1 MDELDPWHYPRPKLA
16 EKYLK
21 VFDIGLIA
29 AQGLFAKRRMGK
41 SEFLEKDLLPAA
53 REHGCLTAYVN
64 LWDAR
69 KHPASSL
76 IAALTLSFEPRGM
89 AKIVKTLKT
98 PLKKVK
104 ASAKFTAL
112 AEGSL
117 EAQLVDDPVV
127 TGPQLSNLL
136 RGFNNPKKRLP
147 PSPHFVACSAA
158 RASRSTIGRR

>member
-1 MDELDPWHYPRPKLA
+1 MDEFEPKDPWHYPRPKLA

-29 AQGLFAKRRMGK
+29 AQGIFAKRRMGK

-53 REHGCLTAYVN
+53 RGHQYLTAYVN

-89 AKIVKTLKT
+89 AKRDRHGTAYYQGHLVGCIEAPARGRAYLEVRAWPVPDPGRCIGGL
-98 PLKKVK
+98 
-104 ASAKFTAL
+104 AAKPGA
-112 AEGSL
+112 
-117 EAQLVDDPVV
+117 
-127 TGPQLSNLL
+127 
-136 RGFNNPKKRLP
+136 
-147 PSPHFVACSAA
+147 
-158 RASRSTIGRR
+158 